1 MAIKKN
7 TYRELPLKGHKLHHN
22 FLKTYCHS
30 RLAMAKY
37 RPDIDLSSLRK
48 YKTKLMDAGLDS
60 RKTASKKVVHKAS
73 EFLGNKIADAVT
85 KSNNDND
92 KTEKQEPVEVI
103 IVPS

>member
-1 MAIKKN
+1 
-7 TYRELPLKGHKLHHN
+7 
-22 FLKTYCHS
+22 
-30 RLAMAKY
+30 MAKY

-48 YKTKLMDAGLDS
+48 YKTKLMDTGLDS
-60 RKTASKKVVHKAS
+60 LKTASKKVVHKTS

-85 KSNNDND
+85 KSNNNND

>member
-1 MAIKKN
+1 
-7 TYRELPLKGHKLHHN
+7 
-22 FLKTYCHS
+22 
-30 RLAMAKY
+30 MAKY

-48 YKTKLMDAGLDS
+48 YKTKLMDTGLDS
-60 RKTASKKVVHKAS
+60 LKTASKKVVHKAS

-103 IVPS
+103 IIPS

>member
-7 TYRELPLKGHKLHHN
+7 TYRELPLKGHKLHDN

-103 IVPS
+103 IVPP

>member
-1 MAIKKN
+1 
-7 TYRELPLKGHKLHHN
+7 
-22 FLKTYCHS
+22 
-30 RLAMAKY
+30 MAKY

-103 IVPS
+103 IIPP

>member
-1 MAIKKN
+1 
-7 TYRELPLKGHKLHHN
+7 
-22 FLKTYCHS
+22 
-30 RLAMAKY
+30 MAKY

-48 YKTKLMDAGLDS
+48 YKTKLMDTGLDS
-60 RKTASKKVVHKAS
+60 LKTASKKVVHKAS